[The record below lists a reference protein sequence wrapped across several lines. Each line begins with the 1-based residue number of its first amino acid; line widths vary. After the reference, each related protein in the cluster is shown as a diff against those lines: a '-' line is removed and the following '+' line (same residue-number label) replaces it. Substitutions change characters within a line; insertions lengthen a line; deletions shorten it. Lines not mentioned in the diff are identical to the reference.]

1 VLLDR
6 GAKPKTGSR
15 MWSSVRQIK
24 EAHHCLDVLRLKLT
38 EDRLGSLR
46 RSDKLA

>member
-1 VLLDR
+1 
-6 GAKPKTGSR
+6 

-24 EAHHCLDVLRLKLT
+24 EAHHCLDVLCLKLT

-46 RSDKLA
+46 RCDKLAYPLSILVRDEGQA